1 LLKECIT
8 GKTLGMI
15 YQNIEYKKNQKVKF
29 VIPTDLR
36 IIEPQTKKIL
46 WKYGTIQLFAN
57 NKISAWVLENN
68 TKEPIRISLFCI
80 LPVH

>member
-1 LLKECIT
+1 
-8 GKTLGMI
+8 MI

-36 IIEPQTKKIL
+36 IIDPQTKKIL

-57 NKISAWVLENN
+57 KTKAAWILEDGA
-68 TKEPIRISLFCI
+68 KENIKISLFCI

>member
-1 LLKECIT
+1 MK
-8 GKTLGMI
+8 
-15 YQNIEYKKNQKVKF
+15 YQGIEYKKHQKVKF

-36 IIEPQTKKIL
+36 IIDPQTKRIL
-46 WKYGTIQLFAN
+46 WKYGTIQFLAN
-57 NKISAWVLENN
+57 NKISAWVLEKG